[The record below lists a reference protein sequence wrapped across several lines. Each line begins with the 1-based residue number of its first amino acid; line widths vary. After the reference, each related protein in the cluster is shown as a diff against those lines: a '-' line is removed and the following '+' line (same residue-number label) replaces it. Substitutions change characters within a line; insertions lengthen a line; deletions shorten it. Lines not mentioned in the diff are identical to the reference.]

1 MSGMVIKRRPEKRL
15 ANLIWRPGGR
25 TVAVIEEDVIARLRA
40 LQSVCADAIRDKIL
54 EIARLAAASARPPLR
69 GDLDRLYALSNEVI
83 GLSGAAELEDL
94 GMASHSF
101 CRLLDGFRSGV
112 AWSAASYD
120 VHLAA
125 LQLLAQQELALD
137 TEARAKVVEGLNS
150 VVQRTAG

>member
-15 ANLIWRPGGR
+15 AKLIWKPGGR

-40 LQSVCADAIRDKIL
+40 LQNVCIDAIRDKVQ
-54 EIARLAAASARPPLR
+54 EIGRRAATASRPPQPE
-69 GDLDRLYALSNEVI
+69 DLDRLYALSNEVI
-83 GLSGAAELEDL
+83 GLSGAAELEDV

-101 CRLLDGFRSGV
+101 CRLLDGFRNGV

-120 VHLAA
+120 VHLGA
-125 LQLLAQQELALD
+125 LQLLVQADSALD
-137 TEARAKVVEGLNS
+137 AQARARVVEGLNS